1 MKKYLMCLSMGCI
14 LFSASALAD
23 MTLSKWLEQQA
34 YRGNQIEVIRVESKK
49 PLVATKETDSDIA
62 TILKEAE
69 ALEEDAE
76 DSEKPEDTA

>member
-1 MKKYLMCLSMGCI
+1 
-14 LFSASALAD
+14 